1 MAKSKAVL
9 PTHQARLRKRR
20 GRYHHHKRGRRLVRH
35 ALRLT
40 TDRRRSGSM
49 DELVAAGRLPPL
61 QLVTY
66 MQYCAML
73 YNVTLELM
81 ITINWMERGGRNT
94 AMFQL

>member
-20 GRYHHHKRGRRLVRH
+20 GRYHHHERGRRLVRH

-49 DELVAAGRLPPL
+49 DELVAGRLPPL

>member
-1 MAKSKAVL
+1 
-9 PTHQARLRKRR
+9 
-20 GRYHHHKRGRRLVRH
+20 
-35 ALRLT
+35 
-40 TDRRRSGSM
+40 M
-49 DELVAAGRLPPL
+49 DELVAGRLLTAAL

-94 AMFQL
+94 AVFQL

>member
-20 GRYHHHKRGRRLVRH
+20 GRYHHHERGRRLVRH

-49 DELVAAGRLPPL
+49 DELVAAGRLL
-61 QLVTY
+61 
-66 MQYCAML
+66 
-73 YNVTLELM
+73 
-81 ITINWMERGGRNT
+81 T
-94 AMFQL
+94 AAATCYLHAVLCNAVQRHT